1 MRLFR
6 TPLYRFILLAFTAIL
21 FGGQTGSSP
30 ALASPSQRQDA
41 ETALLSPAAALIQVT
56 TTADD
61 MTDNGNCT
69 LREAIWAANFDKV
82 RDKCTAGSGADTIV
96 LPTGTFALTL
106 PGTLENEGLKGD
118 LDILTSM
125 TIQGAGV
132 GRTVI
137 DGKGLDRVFHIL
149 GSGAEVY
156 IQGVTIQGG
165 SAKDGLLNMG
175 GGGIM
180 VGKGTLNLTNAALV
194 SNSADIGGGIDNNG
208 SLTLFY
214 VTLENNKAVS
224 KGGGIINTGH
234 LYATN
239 VTFSANQAGGT
250 GGGINNHNSALL
262 TNVTLTGN
270 TAKNGGGIYNESSM
284 TIFSSTIHQNVP
296 GIGNTA
302 TMYIKNS
309 IVSSIVGADNCF
321 ASDTSPIISSGY
333 NIDSGSACKFSQT
346 GDRSNLDPRLE
357 PLANNGG
364 RTLTH
369 ALLVDSPAVDSG
381 DPDKNN
387 CPATDQRGKIRP
399 ADGRD
404 TGSAICDIGAYE
416 FNALD
421 APQIF
426 LPVLIKR

>member
-1 MRLFR
+1 MRLFQ
-6 TPLYRFILLAFTAIL
+6 TPLYRSILLALTAL
-21 FGGQTGSSP
+21 LAAGQPGYAP
-30 ALASPSQRQDA
+30 ALASPSRGQEA
-41 ETALLSPAAALIQVT
+41 EAALLSPTAALILVT

-61 MTDNGNCT
+61 WTDNGNCT
-69 LREAIWAANFDKV
+69 LREAIWAANNDKA

-96 LPTGTFALTL
+96 VPAGTFALTL
-106 PGTLENEGLKGD
+106 AGTLEDKGEKGD
-118 LDILTSM
+118 LDILSSM

-149 GSGAEVY
+149 SSGVEVY
-156 IQGVTIQGG
+156 IQGMTIQGG
-165 SAKDGLLNMG
+165 SAKDAAQNLG

-180 VGKGTLNLTNAALV
+180 VQKGTLNLTNAALV
-194 SNSADIGGGIDNNG
+194 SNSAEIGGGIDNAG
-208 SLTLFY
+208 YLTLY
-214 VTLENNKAVS
+214 HVTLMNNKAVS

-250 GGGINNHNSALL
+250 GGGINNNNSALL
-262 TNVTLTGN
+262 TNVTLNGN

-296 GIGNTA
+296 GIGNA
-302 TMYIKNS
+302 GTMYIKNS
-309 IVSSIVGADNCF
+309 IVSSTVGADNCF
-321 ASDTSPIISSGY
+321 ASDTSLIISSGY

-346 GDRSNLDPRLE
+346 GDRSNIDPGLE

-369 ALLVDSPAVDSG
+369 ALLEDSPAVDSG
-381 DPDKNN
+381 DPDKAN
-387 CPATDQRGKIRP
+387 CPAIDQRGRSRP
-399 ADGRD
+399 ADGGA
-404 TGSAICDIGAYE
+404 GSAICDIGSYE

-426 LPVLIKR
+426 LPVLFKR